1 MAKLVIPLVAGIIL
15 GYFLR
20 NKERLSVNK
29 IISGIILVLMF
40 SLGFNIGS
48 NNELLAIMPQVGL
61 STIIL
66 LSATLLFSVLF
77 VEAARKLMD
86 L

>member
-20 NKERLSVNK
+20 NKERLSFNK

-40 SLGFNIGS
+40 SLGFNIGL

>member
-20 NKERLSVNK
+20 NKERLSFNK